1 MWWGNVEGWD
11 FDVVEPEA
19 VRVANGGSYGGAAN
33 RKAESWWGISG
44 FDGVE
49 PEVSGGSQ
57 APMNGLGKEK
67 GPMREGICT
76 DILSS
81 LHPYL

>member
-1 MWWGNVEGWD
+1 MGRLQVD
-11 FDVVEPEA
+11 
-19 VRVANGGSYGGAAN
+19 GAFF
-33 RKAESWWGISG
+33 EI
-44 FDGVE
+44 DGVE

-67 GPMREGICT
+67 GPMRESTRT
-76 DILSS
+76 DILRS

>member
-1 MWWGNVEGWD
+1 M
-11 FDVVEPEA
+11 VEPEA
-19 VRVANGGSYGGAAN
+19 VRVANGGSYGERRIGKLQVDGAFF
-33 RKAESWWGISG
+33 EI
-44 FDGVE
+44 DGVE

-76 DILSS
+76 DILSL